1 VRLSVRQ
8 CAAAL
13 SAIAAFGLA
22 AAPVLHAEL
31 HVREAENARRS
42 AVERLFELAFQR
54 ERGPGYREQLAA
66 AAEDAFGTG
75 GDGAGA
81 LPRHHSHPGKGAHG
95 DGAPEHFTFAFRS
108 APPPPPLPQRPRVEA
123 TPAARPASEH
133 LLERYLVPSL
143 SQGPPRA

>member
-1 VRLSVRQ
+1 VTPVRQ

-22 AAPVLHAEL
+22 VAPVLHAEL

-42 AVERLFELAFQR
+42 AVERLFELAFQK
-54 ERGPGYREQLAA
+54 ERGQGHREQLAA
-66 AAEDAFGTG
+66 AAEDAFGSG
-75 GDGAGA
+75 GERAGA
-81 LPRHHSHPGKGAHG
+81 IHHHHPGKGAHG
-95 DGAPEHFTFAFRS
+95 DGAPEHLTLAFRS

-123 TPAARPASEH
+123 PTPARPASEH
-133 LLERYLVPSL
+133 LLERYLVPSF